1 VLRLVRDNRWC
12 LGGLEGGGKQIAGR
26 QAAVRPPFLGDSE
39 DLRLGGEVV
48 ELISGLDG
56 LTERKVA
63 WQHDIF
69 ALQRNDE
76 GALYCPGT
84 YPRDCGELCY

>member
-1 VLRLVRDNRWC
+1 MLRLVRDNRWC

-26 QAAVRPPFLGDSE
+26 QAAVGPPFVGDSE
-39 DLRLGGEVV
+39 DLLLGGKVV
-48 ELISGLDG
+48 ELIGGPDG

-63 WQHDIF
+63 GQDDVF

-76 GALYCPGT
+76 GALRGPGT
-84 YPRDCGELCY
+84 YPWDRSLG